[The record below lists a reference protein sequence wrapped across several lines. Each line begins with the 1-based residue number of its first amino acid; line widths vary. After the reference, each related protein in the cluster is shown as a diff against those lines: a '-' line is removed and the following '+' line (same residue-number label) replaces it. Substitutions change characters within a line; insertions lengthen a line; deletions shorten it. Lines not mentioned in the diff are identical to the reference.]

1 MEAMELVMV
10 RLVATTAP
18 LVAKAIVLLEV
29 AVVTKWWEGTAPARP
44 VRLLVVWQL
53 AEMVV
58 RKV

>member
-1 MEAMELVMV
+1 MEPVMV

-18 LVAKAIVLLEV
+18 LVAKAIVLLEAALV
-29 AVVTKWWEGTAPARP
+29 AWWWEGAAPARP
-44 VRLLVVWQL
+44 VRLLVVWRL